1 MMFGFGWII
10 MLFVLGLPILL
21 IVALVA
27 GAVKL
32 FDRRPPAAYVP
43 PTAATA
49 PAPAS
54 ASAARYC
61 AHCGQGL
68 QAGWSHCPSC
78 GAPIAVQ

>member
-21 IVALVA
+21 IVVLVA

-32 FDRRPPAAYVP
+32 FDQRPPAAYMP
-43 PTAATA
+43 PAAAT
-49 PAPAS
+49 PAP
-54 ASAARYC
+54 AARYC

-68 QAGWSHCPSC
+68 QAGWSHCPNC
-78 GAPIAVQ
+78 GAPLETR